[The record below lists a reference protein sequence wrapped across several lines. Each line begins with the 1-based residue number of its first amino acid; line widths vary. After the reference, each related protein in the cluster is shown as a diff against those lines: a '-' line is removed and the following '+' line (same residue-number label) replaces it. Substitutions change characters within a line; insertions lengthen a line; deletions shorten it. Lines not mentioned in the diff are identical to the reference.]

1 MVTDVFL
8 QGSLIDIFYSLLK
21 TCRSR
26 GLHIYTDESMIKSHN
41 IDHKQRI
48 SMGASWVI
56 EDTELSFKCGVEHFP
71 SSTRPELMAILTALL
86 VMPVHVIVII
96 HTDS

>member
-1 MVTDVFL
+1 
-8 QGSLIDIFYSLLK
+8 
-21 TCRSR
+21 
-26 GLHIYTDESMIKSHN
+26 
-41 IDHKQRI
+41 
-48 SMGASWVI
+48 MGASWVI